1 MYLSKQLPCNFPL
14 DSPAALS
21 LVSVWSPS
29 HQLCQGCAQVGPS
42 LAELLQPRAGT
53 LVLGPV
59 GGGAG
64 GDADGV
70 SWGST
75 VRVEGQVNNSLDNED
90 DCMSMYQV
98 IARFSDPG

>member
-42 LAELLQPRAGT
+42 LAELFQPRAGT

-59 GGGAG
+59 G

-98 IARFSDPG
+98 IARISDPG

>member
-42 LAELLQPRAGT
+42 LAELFQPRAGT

-59 GGGAG
+59 G

>member
-29 HQLCQGCAQVGPS
+29 QQLCQGCAQVGPS
-42 LAELLQPRAGT
+42 LAELFQPRAGT

-59 GGGAG
+59 G

>member
-42 LAELLQPRAGT
+42 LAELFQPRAGT

-59 GGGAG
+59 G

-98 IARFSDPG
+98 IAKFSDPG

>member
-42 LAELLQPRAGT
+42 LAELFQPRAGT

-59 GGGAG
+59 G

-98 IARFSDPG
+98 IARISDTG